1 MIYVVTIIPIV
12 IYAFFFHKFIR
23 KYEFIHYGI
32 TGVISLIFGIVEG
45 HNFFNEGFLGVSF
58 FIIVMFTGVL
68 TKGKLKRSLNQVR
81 AQYAI
86 IGFIFISGHA
96 LPYLFYLLEEGMIF
110 VHLTIIIGIICYT
123 IFVPLFVTSFM
134 IIRRKMTFKQWKRL
148 HKFAYLSY
156 GLLFIHLFLINNSRQ
171 LFYVV
176 LFAVYTVL
184 KIIAILD
191 KYYTKKKIRLNQSKI
206 GRNK

>member
-1 MIYVVTIIPIV
+1 MIYVITIFPLV
-12 IYAFFFHKFIR
+12 LYAFFFHKFIR

-32 TGVISLIFGIVEG
+32 TGVIALAFGVVEG

-68 TKGKLKRSLNQVR
+68 TKSKLKRNLSQVR

-86 IGFIFISGHA
+86 IGFILISGHA

-110 VHLTIIIGIICYT
+110 VHLTIIIGIICYV
-123 IFVPLFVTSFM
+123 IFVPLFITSFM
-134 IIRRKMTFKQWKRL
+134 IIRRRMTFKQWKGL

-156 GLLFIHLFLINNSRQ
+156 GLIFLHLFLINNSRQ
-171 LFYVV
+171 MFYVV
-176 LFAVYTVL
+176 LFALYTVL
-184 KIIAILD
+184 KIIAVLD
-191 KYYTKKKIRLNQSKI
+191 KHYTKKKLKLNQKNIVSS
-206 GRNK
+206 